1 MEKLTE
7 EFLKQILGKEDVS
20 IEDKIKLILA
30 EAESEVVGLKNKNK
44 ELLDKVAKEK
54 ETLETLKQKEN
65 DYKKQVSEMQ
75 QQLEKNSPEE
85 TKKFLEA
92 EYKAK
97 ETEILT
103 QLQTVTQERDGY
115 RDSHVKRLRDEE
127 INKALDGLKVRKEVE
142 AGFVAVVLQEHKF
155 DLHEIDG
162 KSMFLD
168 QDSKPISAVMHEFA
182 LSEKGKGYLEVPF
195 SGGSTSKK
203 TGTSGGADVK
213 NPWKAG
219 QVNLTEQCKITKEN
233 PELAKRL
240 KAEAKS

>member
-7 EFLKQILGKEDVS
+7 EFLKQTLSKEDVS

-30 EAESEVVGLKNKNK
+30 EAESEVIGLKNKNK
-44 ELLDKVAKEK
+44 ELLDKIATSKTDIEDLKKK
-54 ETLETLKQKEN
+54 ETE
-65 DYKKQVSEMQ
+65 YKKQVATVQE
-75 QQLEKNSPEE
+75 QLEKNSPEE

-97 ETEILT
+97 EGELLT
-103 QLQTVTQERDGY
+103 KLETVTLERDGY
-115 RDSHVKRLRDEE
+115 RNSHVTRLRDGE
-127 INKALDGLKVRKEVE
+127 INKALEGLKVRKEVE

-155 DLHEIDG
+155 ELHEIDG

-195 SGGSTSKK
+195 SGASSFKK
-203 TGTSGGADVK
+203 TTQTSGNETA
-213 NPWKAG
+213 NPWKTG
-219 QVNLTEQCKITKEN
+219 QINLTEQCNITKEN